1 VVVLLL
7 RLLFPFSC
15 IDISV
20 CARADS
26 KVIDGK
32 RNDAEV
38 IPNIKKITNDMVR
51 SAEIRFMNHWG
62 KNMF

>member
-1 VVVLLL
+1 MVLLP

-32 RNDAEV
+32 RNNDAKVSSSIKKAINDIVRDAE
-38 IPNIKKITNDMVR
+38 IP
-51 SAEIRFMNHWG
+51 FMNQPS
-62 KNMF
+62 KNIF